1 MGPAAAGRIEK
12 NNESDAPNMSS
23 VPFDPASSPA
33 IGSIV
38 RAAAIVA
45 TMAFLGGAL
54 MHAALGNRDIA
65 VILALASPLGVSAWG
80 FVRAGHNEAALALLC
95 FVSIG
100 VITLVLMLN
109 PLGVH
114 DMAITAYAG
123 VVCFGAMLFSRRA
136 FMLVAGLTLLA
147 ATAAFVYQYSGYSR
161 SVVTPYSSWA
171 QFPGFLYIIGGFA
184 FLGRTV
190 SEKLYASLGD
200 AHQAAASDALTGL
213 ANRAGFIAAAAQRL
227 RAAQERG
234 DGAVLVLADLDGFR
248 RMNLVVGPEA
258 ADGVLREVARRL
270 AGCCAGD
277 LVGRVGDDEFAVLRF
292 GMAESGAAESARV
305 VHEALQFELR
315 GMKVGSA
322 AGYARFPRD
331 GASVESLLMTASSGI
346 AAARG
351 EECSGKV
358 AGPADR
364 I

>member
-1 MGPAAAGRIEK
+1 
-12 NNESDAPNMSS
+12 
-23 VPFDPASSPA
+23 
-33 IGSIV
+33 
-38 RAAAIVA
+38 
-45 TMAFLGGAL
+45 
-54 MHAALGNRDIA
+54 
-65 VILALASPLGVSAWG
+65 
-80 FVRAGHNEAALALLC
+80 
-95 FVSIG
+95 
-100 VITLVLMLN
+100 MLN

-136 FMLVAGLTLLA
+136 FMFVAGLTLFA
-147 ATAAFVYQYSGYSR
+147 ATVAFAYDYGGYSR
-161 SVVTPYSSWA
+161 SVVARYSTWS
-171 QFPGFLYIIGGFA
+171 QFAGFLLIVCGFA

-190 SEKLYASLGD
+190 SETLYGSLGD
-200 AHQAAASDALTGL
+200 AHRAAGSDALTGL
-213 ANRAGFIAAAAQRL
+213 ANRAGFIAAASQRL
-227 RAAQERG
+227 RGSQERG
-234 DGAVLVLADLDGFR
+234 EGGVLVLADLDGFR

-270 AGCCAGD
+270 SGCAGD
-277 LVGRVGDDEFAVLRF
+277 LVGRVGDDEFAVLRL
-292 GMAESGAAESARV
+292 GVAEGHAAEAARV
-305 VHEALQFELR
+305 LHERLQFELR

-331 GASVESLLMTASSGI
+331 GASIESLLMTASSGI